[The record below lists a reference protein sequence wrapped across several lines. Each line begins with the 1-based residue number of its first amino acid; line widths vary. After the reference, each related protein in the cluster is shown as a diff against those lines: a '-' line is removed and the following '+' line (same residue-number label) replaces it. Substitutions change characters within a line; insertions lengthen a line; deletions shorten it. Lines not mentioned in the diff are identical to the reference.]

1 MDDRIVSIFKNIRR
15 IQDNSVLVCTRN
27 LSFTFFGYCFCIT
40 YHANRPIIR
49 PILKSNTAGCLN
61 GIVDF
66 LQLFCQIPRHIHPGS
81 IDTRK
86 CSLTSSVCSPVMYPA
101 GNSTGRSANTA
112 IVAHNDTANS
122 RKNAFHFFHLLAPFH
137 SFFYKMLFQALSMP
151 IVPFSSLLCKQFS
164 N

>member
-27 LSFTFFGYCFCIT
+27 ISFTFFGYCFCIT

-66 LQLFCQIPRHIHPGS
+66 LQVFCQIPRHIHPGS

-86 CSLTSSVCSPVMYPA
+86 CSLTSSVCSLVMYPA

-112 IVAHNDTANS
+112 MVAHNDTANS
-122 RKNAFHFFHLLAPFH
+122 RKNAFHFLFACSFPFL
-137 SFFYKMLFQALSMP
+137 FCKMLFQALSIP
-151 IVPFSSLLCKQFS
+151 NVPFSSLLCKQFS